1 MQFVKFIH
9 AKYFRLNIVMT
20 VNKRDFNLTVVKDLT
35 CALRLGLVGL
45 GKLVD
50 IAPTL
55 TDAHS

>member
-1 MQFVKFIH
+1 
-9 AKYFRLNIVMT
+9 MT